1 MGSEMCIRDRYTSSW
16 KEKGTAYKTWLED
29 AKSLEDKMSLV
40 GKYGLGGT
48 AFWRY
53 GFEAE
58 NTFSEL
64 LNVKENQ
71 EKNGKIDIDNFSLHD
86 YLAEKKQ
93 KLQKMQEQ

>member
-1 MGSEMCIRDRYTSSW
+1 MHSAGKLLDKVSIEVLSSCFIFS
-16 KEKGTAYKTWLED
+16 
-29 AKSLEDKMSLV
+29 KSLEDKMSLV

-93 KLQKMQEQ
+93 KLQEMQE